1 MADGIIGEEMSA
13 KYVSFIRTMSK
24 GGYIPVDVKELLS
37 NPDYEIPKDLSCL
50 EVTKQ
55 VSSYIKIL
63 YSPDELPDVKYMM
76 NLFNKINDTY
86 STSKDNYTKVMHI
99 DIMKFFEIT
108 SPKSPNYDVLKDY
121 VNAVDKRYNLTPADM
136 R

>member
-1 MADGIIGEEMSA
+1 MADGIIGEETAA
-13 KYVSFIRTMSK
+13 KYVNFIRTMSK
-24 GGYIPVDVKELLS
+24 SNIVVNVKELLT
-37 NPDYEIPKDLSCL
+37 NPDYVIPEDLQCSA
-50 EVTKQ
+50 VTKQ
-55 VSSYIKIL
+55 VVSHIKTVYSS
-63 YSPDELPDVKYMM
+63 DELPDVRYMM

-86 STSKDNYTKVMHI
+86 STSKDNFTKPMHI
-99 DIMKFFEIT
+99 DIMKFFKIT